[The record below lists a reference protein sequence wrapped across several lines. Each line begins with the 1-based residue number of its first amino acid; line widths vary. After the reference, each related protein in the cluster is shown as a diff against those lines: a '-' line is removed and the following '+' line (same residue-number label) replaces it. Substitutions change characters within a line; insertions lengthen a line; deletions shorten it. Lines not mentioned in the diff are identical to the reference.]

1 MWSFASGFIHLVWC
15 FQFCSVGQL
24 CLNSSRPHGLQHTR
38 PACPSQTPG
47 VYPNSC
53 PLNQWCL
60 QPSHPLSSP
69 SHPTFNLSQHQG
81 LFKWVSSSYQ
91 FFIPFHNW
99 IIFHCVDPSHV
110 FIHSSVAEHLGWF
123 HFLAIMNIWLLEDLC
138 TSAYVNICFHF
149 SWVCNWEWN
158 WFVKCLTFFEEL
170 PICFPQQMYHFT
182 FQTAMYKASNSL
194 HL

>member
-15 FQFCSVGQL
+15 FQFCSVGQS
-24 CLNSSRPHGLQHTR
+24 CLTLRDPMDCS
-38 PACPSQTPG
+38 TPG
-47 VYPNSC
+47 LPVHHQLPEFTQTHVHWINDAI
-53 PLNQWCL
+53 

-99 IIFHCVDPSHV
+99 IIFHCMDPSHV

-182 FQTAMYKASNSL
+182 FPTAMYKASNSL